1 MAMNH
6 YDMEANSRIE
16 NLVAFKKAYGGSLL
30 AVTHCLEKFF
40 PRMTDEDV
48 QGFLYAFF
56 PFMFGIYPYT
66 AVTGAA
72 AYGYGAGGR
81 RLCPAFCPGADA
93 VVYRQAAAGISN
105 VREEVRRTRRSVSCL
120 NDSPAPDPAR
130 GCFSWVEAAED
141 CGDAAF
147 PTGAAGKGAEI
158 LEGPV
163 GSTRTLRPAGPC
175 ARLQS
180 SIEGRPCRCPG
191 PFLKPEGCHDPP
203 RYVTEKDCG
212 SAFWGFHFGKIG
224 L

>member
-1 MAMNH
+1 M
-6 YDMEANSRIE
+6 
-16 NLVAFKKAYGGSLL
+16 L
-30 AVTHCLEKFF
+30 F
-40 PRMTDEDV
+40 PVHVRYLP
-48 QGFLYAFF
+48 LYRSN
-56 PFMFGIYPYT
+56 
-66 AVTGAA
+66 GAA

-120 NDSPAPDPAR
+120 NDSPAPDRR
-130 GCFSWVEAAED
+130 G
-141 CGDAAF
+141 AAF
-147 PTGAAGKGAEI
+147 LGWKRRKTVGMLPFRQELPGRELNPG
-158 LEGPV
+158 GPV